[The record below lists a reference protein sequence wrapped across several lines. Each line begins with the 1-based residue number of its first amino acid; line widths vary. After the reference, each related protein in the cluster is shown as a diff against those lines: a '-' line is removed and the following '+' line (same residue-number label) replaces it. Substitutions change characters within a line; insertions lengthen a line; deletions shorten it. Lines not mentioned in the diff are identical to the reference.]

1 MQREKPL
8 LFRRPIVSALIG
20 PSILSANFAELGND
34 VCAVLKAGADYIHVD
49 VMDGHF
55 VPNLSMG
62 PAVCAAVRRAAP
74 RAWIDVHLMI
84 TNPADF
90 VDPFLAAGANNLTFH
105 IETVRKPAALIRQIQ
120 SKGATAGIAI
130 KPATPWTAIKSLLS
144 LADVFLVMSVH
155 PGFSGQKFLRSALP
169 KVRAIRERISN
180 TQRVELDGGVTPQNA
195 QMCRRAGCDALVSG
209 SEIFESKNYARVITA
224 LRSG

>member
-1 MQREKPL
+1 MEP
-8 LFRRPIVSALIG
+8 LFRRSVGQALIG
-20 PSILSANFAELGND
+20 PSILSANFGNLDKD
-34 VCAVLKAGADYIHVD
+34 VRSVLKAGADYIHVD

-90 VDPFLAAGANNLTFH
+90 VAPFIAAGANNLTFH
-105 IETVRKPAALIRQIQ
+105 IETVAKPAALIRQIQ
-120 SKGATAGIAI
+120 SKGATAGIAM
-130 KPATPWTAIKSLLS
+130 KPQTPWTAIESLLS
-144 LADVFLVMSVH
+144 LANLFLVMSVH

-169 KVRAIRERISN
+169 KVRAIRERISDK
-180 TQRVELDGGVTPQNA
+180 QRVELDGGVTPQNA
-195 QMCRRAGCDALVSG
+195 QACRRAGCDALVSG
-209 SEIFESKNYARVITA
+209 SEIFGSKNYARVISA

>member
-1 MQREKPL
+1 
-8 LFRRPIVSALIG
+8 
-20 PSILSANFAELGND
+20 
-34 VCAVLKAGADYIHVD
+34 
-49 VMDGHF
+49 
-55 VPNLSMG
+55 
-62 PAVCAAVRRAAP
+62 
-74 RAWIDVHLMI
+74 MI

-90 VDPFLAAGANNLTFH
+90 VDPFLEAGANNLTFH

-169 KVRAIRERISN
+169 KVRAIRERISDN
-180 TQRVELDGGVTPQNA
+180 QRVELDGGVTPQNA
-195 QMCRRAGCDALVSG
+195 QTCRRAGCDALVSG
-209 SEIFESKNYARVITA
+209 SEIFKSKNYAREITA